1 MMGTLTDQELAAANR
16 ARYDLGPGYPQ
27 LEPPSWC
34 AEIVNSEEVRAASL
48 LFPPA
53 WNPDR
58 SVEVDRDIESAV
70 RRLLKIPDSAH
81 VMSTFSGSVA
91 LDRAMTA
98 VVRLARH
105 RGCTNVRVI
114 TTSPS
119 IDIMKL
125 FLSERS
131 EIKPTFVRAKD
142 SSEPPFILDS
152 QAFCEA
158 LGSSCKRF
166 PKSMH
171 VALLTSPENPTGE
184 IWTGEQLESVSRL
197 CRDLK
202 AVLMVDHCFLLAGVQ
217 DATPPAVW
225 GVAEPGL
232 DWIGIWDTGKTLG
245 LNEEKLGFIVS
256 GGESLPVEVSSA
268 VNTVQFGVARRQ
280 KMSLAKIL
288 SHARFSEYTRQLR
301 QVCLDNAAVLRDTF
315 SDHARFLL
323 RTPRAGSFALID
335 CAHLCMTDESIRVKL
350 LKRDVGVIAGRV
362 FFHAEPVPSSY
373 LRLALAREPMHFKE
387 SVLKLRDA
395 LLRM

>member
-1 MMGTLTDQELAAANR
+1 MGTLTDQELAAANM

-27 LEPPSWC
+27 LEPPPWC
-34 AEIVNSEEVRAASL
+34 AEIVNSEEIRAASL
-48 LFPPA
+48 SFPPA
-53 WNPDR
+53 WNPDL
-58 SVEVDRDIESAV
+58 SVKVDRDIESAV
-70 RRLLKIPDSAH
+70 RRLLRIPDSAH

-98 VVRLARH
+98 VVRLARR

-131 EIKPTFVRAKD
+131 EIEPTFVRAKE

-152 QAFCEA
+152 QAFFEA
-158 LGSSCKRF
+158 LGSSCERF
-166 PKSMH
+166 PGSMH

-184 IWTGEQLESVSRL
+184 IWTGAQLESVSRL
-197 CRDLK
+197 CRDLG

-256 GGESLPVEVSSA
+256 GGASLPEEVRSA

-288 SHARFSEYTRQLR
+288 SDARFSQYTCQLR
-301 QVCLDNAAVLRDTF
+301 QVCLDNADVLRDRF
-315 SDHARFLL
+315 SDDARFLL

-335 CAHLCMTDESIRVKL
+335 CARLGMTDESIRVEL

-362 FFHAEPVPSSY
+362 FFHADPVPRSY
-373 LRLALAREPMHFKE
+373 IRLALAREPRHFGE
-387 SVLKLRDA
+387 SVLRLREA